1 MTGLEKSKNQEEVL
15 GGIVLALADELV
27 GDDVFGGVAE
37 EEEEEEVVVLDRALV
52 LLLLLVDATS
62 AATELPP
69 LLVDGDGVADDDAVQ
84 RLLLYVDLLGG
95 RAQLV
100 HAFPGLVR
108 DVVQGLFRLG
118 EDLVCAR
125 GGRGGQFFYLRVQLS
140 YHPLQALPSLAGVRA
155 DVLREHI
162 LHVSVQ
168 RHSLHLDG
176 GFLLEQRLARVRR
189 MRNVAER
196 FVHRQEA
203 AKGQVDR
210 LQGHQPLARVHRRL
224 LARVAHVRRSDQL
237 LCPLGKVPL
246 GADQA
251 VRVQDTV
258 HDAPFHDVGPYDG
271 RVDRVGVLAP
281 GRLGHGFPRVVE
293 YVL

>member
-1 MTGLEKSKNQEEVL
+1 MTGFEGSKNQEEVP
-15 GGIVLALADELV
+15 GGIVLALADDEL
-27 GDDVFGGVAE
+27 GDVVGGVAE
-37 EEEEEEVVVLDRALV
+37 EEVEEVLDRALFLLLLV
-52 LLLLLVDATS
+52 AATSAAATELLLLLLLLLV
-62 AATELPP
+62 
-69 LLVDGDGVADDDAVQ
+69 GVEDDDAVQ

-108 DVVQGLFRLG
+108 NVVEGLFRLG

-125 GGRGGQFFYLRVQLS
+125 GRGGGQFFYLRVQLS
-140 YHPLQALPSLAGVRA
+140 YHPLQSLPSLACIRA

-162 LHVSVQ
+162 LHVPVQ
-168 RHSLHLDG
+168 RDTLDLDG
-176 GFLLEQRLARVRR
+176 GLLLEQRLARVRR

-210 LQGHQPLARVHRRL
+210 LQGHQPLARVHRGL
-224 LARVAHVRRSDQL
+224 LAGVAHIRGTDEL
-237 LCPLGKVPL
+237 LCPLGEVPL

-258 HDAPFHDVGPYDG
+258 HDAPLDDIGADDG

>member
-1 MTGLEKSKNQEEVL
+1 MTGFEKSKNQEEVL
-15 GGIVLALADELV
+15 GGIVLGLADELD
-27 GDDVFGGVAE
+27 GDDVFGGVA
-37 EEEEEEVVVLDRALV
+37 EEEEEVVVLDRALV
-52 LLLLLVDATS
+52 LLLLVVATS
-62 AATELPP
+62 AATELLP
-69 LLVDGDGVADDDAVQ
+69 LLVDDDGVADDDAVQ

-125 GGRGGQFFYLRVQLS
+125 GGRGGQFFYLGVQLS

-155 DVLREHI
+155 DVFREHI

-237 LCPLGKVPL
+237 LCPLGEVPL

-251 VRVQDTV
+251 VRMQDTV
-258 HDAPFHDVGPYDG
+258 HDAPFHDVGSYDG

>member
-1 MTGLEKSKNQEEVL
+1 MTGFEKSKNQEEVL
-15 GGIVLALADELV
+15 GGIVLGLADELD
-27 GDDVFGGVAE
+27 GDDVFGGVA

-52 LLLLLVDATS
+52 LLLLVVATS
-62 AATELPP
+62 AATELLL
-69 LLVDGDGVADDDAVQ
+69 LLVDDDGVADDDAVQ

-125 GGRGGQFFYLRVQLS
+125 GGRGGQFFYLGVQLS

-155 DVLREHI
+155 DVFREHI

-237 LCPLGKVPL
+237 LCPLGEVPL

-251 VRVQDTV
+251 VRMQDTV
-258 HDAPFHDVGPYDG
+258 HDAPFHDVGSYDG

-281 GRLGHGFPRVVE
+281 GRLGYGFPRVVE

>member
-1 MTGLEKSKNQEEVL
+1 MTGFEGSKNQEEVP
-15 GGIVLALADELV
+15 GGIVLALADDELGEL
-27 GDDVFGGVAE
+27 GDVVVGGVAE
-37 EEEEEEVVVLDRALV
+37 EEVEEVLDRALFLLL
-52 LLLLLVDATS
+52 LLLLLVAATS
-62 AATELPP
+62 AAATELLLLL
-69 LLVDGDGVADDDAVQ
+69 LLVGVEDDDAVQ

-108 DVVQGLFRLG
+108 NVVEGLFRLG

-125 GGRGGQFFYLRVQLS
+125 GRGGGQFFYLRVQLS

-162 LHVSVQ
+162 LHVPVQ
-168 RHSLHLDG
+168 RDTLDLDG
-176 GFLLEQRLARVRR
+176 GLLLEQRLARVRR

-210 LQGHQPLARVHRRL
+210 LQGHQPLARVHRGL
-224 LARVAHVRRSDQL
+224 LARVAHVRGTD
-237 LCPLGKVPL
+237 
-246 GADQA
+246 
-251 VRVQDTV
+251 
-258 HDAPFHDVGPYDG
+258 
-271 RVDRVGVLAP
+271 
-281 GRLGHGFPRVVE
+281 
-293 YVL
+293 